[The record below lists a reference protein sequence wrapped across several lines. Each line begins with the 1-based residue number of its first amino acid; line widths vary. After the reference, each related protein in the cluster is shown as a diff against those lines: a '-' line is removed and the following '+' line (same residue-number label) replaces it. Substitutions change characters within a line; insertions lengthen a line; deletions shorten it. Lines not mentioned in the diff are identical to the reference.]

1 MLSDG
6 TFVAGVMLVGIGAMS
21 IIASAGLFDAFT
33 FLASSIVWTF
43 SPRKN
48 AFNKRM
54 HYFDY
59 KLEKAKK
66 RANGE
71 KSYRHI
77 FITGVIFLLLSL
89 VMAVL

>member
-1 MLSDG
+1 
-6 TFVAGVMLVGIGAMS
+6 
-21 IIASAGLFDAFT
+21 
-33 FLASSIVWTF
+33 
-43 SPRKN
+43 
-48 AFNKRM
+48 M

-66 RANGE
+66 RRE

-77 FITGVIFLLLSL
+77 FITGVVFLLLSL